1 MTSTMNLSALINADV
16 TLSSADDARAV
27 FVRDITAV
35 ASVIVPELT
44 GAKPRKGSLEQTVMA
59 DLLDGYTAT
68 GMNPKAAT
76 QARTRLLNTMR
87 IVVANPRVAAETDAD
102 YASRVMDARTV
113 ANVGDQKSILAAIAG
128 KGAQAKAAAKAKR
141 ADAAKAAA
149 DRKAAAADP
158 KAAATAAAAKAAADS
173 KAASKAAADA
183 AKADPA
189 TAATER
195 AALIERSMTQTA
207 PNVRAL
213 VKAFESGEIDAVRW
227 ATFIADL
234 AYATEFA
241 KAAKAPV
248 VEGTTEAPAKRTRK
262 AKVATDAA

>member
-1 MTSTMNLSALINADV
+1 MNSTMNLSALINADV

-35 ASVIVPELT
+35 AFVIVPELT
-44 GAKPRKGSLEQTVMA
+44 GAKPRKGSLEQAVMA
-59 DLLDGYTAT
+59 DLLAGYTAA
-68 GMNPKAAT
+68 GMNPKAAS

-128 KGAQAKAAAKAKR
+128 KGAQAKAAAKSKR

-149 DRKAAAADP
+149 DRKAAATDP
-158 KAAATAAAAKAAADS
+158 KAAAAKAAADS

-213 VKAFESGEIDAVRW
+213 VKAFESGEIDAARW
-227 ATFIADL
+227 ATFITDL
-234 AYATEFA
+234 AYVAALA
-241 KAAKAPV
+241 KTAKAPV
-248 VEGTTEAPAKRTRK
+248 VEGTTEAPAKVKRTRTP
-262 AKVATDAA
+262 KVA